1 MKQLI
6 ERIELEEA
14 RRGGRW
20 IDDNPDKALY
30 ELDAISEEVGRKA
43 EKRLEELWGEIR
55 ELRALES
62 RIEGAWDT
70 WDWDEL
76 EKLGIVSAKDK
87 RFALEVLGRY
97 TWEPDA
103 KAKR

>member
-1 MKQLI
+1 MKHLI

-30 ELDAISEEVGRKA
+30 ALDDISEAVGQKA
-43 EKRLEELWGEIR
+43 REMSQGIEEQIR
-55 ELRALES
+55 DLTVLES
-62 RIEGAWDT
+62 RIEDAWGAWD
-70 WDWDEL
+70 WGEL

-103 KAKR
+103 KVKR